1 MAQRCTHCGREINAP
16 HRRTFESSH
25 RTPLRQSVAP
35 PMYPPLLPG
44 ITQPTGLPNMES
56 HVHVPVNQAIISG
69 CLSAP
74 VVSLV
79 VFSAAIYIYKI
90 PTGEALLMSFIGGG
104 ITYFIIAARK
114 WNIKTAF
121 YDSLL
126 MVETALDI
134 DLDGDGD
141 IGQTAIKTEVRV
153 NNNWV
158 YADLPHD
165 RGNEKALVDFL
176 AAVLQ
181 GVVTFSERGAISSGY
196 NVDRFKEL
204 RKVFIDS
211 GFAYRKGKADNSPV
225 VFTVAGNA
233 VLRDI
238 VNKPPPENYEG
249 EDSRGM
255 SAHYVERGSK
265 RESWG

>member
-1 MAQRCTHCGREINAP
+1 MTTHCPHCGRVIRSSNK
-16 HRRTFESSH
+16 RIFESTS
-25 RTPLRQSVAP
+25 RTPLRQTAAP
-35 PMYPPLLPG
+35 PLYPPPLEIQHPL
-44 ITQPTGLPNMES
+44 GLPTMES
-56 HVHVPVNQAIISG
+56 NVHVPANQAIIAG
-69 CLSAP
+69 CFCAP
-74 VVSLV
+74 VVSLITSSLAV
-79 VFSAAIYIYKI
+79 IVFKASTGQAILVGVI
-90 PTGEALLMSFIGGG
+90 FGG
-104 ITYFIIAARK
+104 ITMFGVAA
-114 WNIKTAF
+114 WQWFIKTAF

-126 MVETALDI
+126 QQIETELDI

-153 NNNWV
+153 NNNWI

-176 AAVLQ
+176 A
-181 GVVTFSERGAISSGY
+181 GVIAGTVTFSERGAADSGY
-196 NVDRFKEL
+196 SVAQFKKL
-204 RKVFIDS
+204 RAVFIKS

-249 EDSRGM
+249 EGNRGM
-255 SAHYVERGSK
+255 SGHYVERGSR